1 MLIRTAAGK
10 TPAIAPT
17 ARAAESAA
25 LIGDV
30 TLGENVTVWY
40 GAVLRGDVG
49 PIRIGPGSNI
59 QDNCTLHCSAGVP
72 TQVGENVV
80 VGHGAVLHSCV
91 VEDGCLI
98 GMGAVVLDNSVVGA
112 GSIVGAGALVPP
124 GKRIPPGS
132 VVMGTPGRVVRPAT
146 EEEMGETLENARHYA
161 ALGREQL
168 ERTAEKSG
176 G

>member
-59 QDNCTLHCSAGVP
+59 QDNCTVHCAVDVP
-72 TQVGENVV
+72 TVVGENVV
-80 VGHGAVLHSCV
+80 VGHGAILHSCTV
-91 VEDGCLI
+91 GDGCLI
-98 GMGAVVLDNSVVGA
+98 GMGAILLDGCVIGEGSVIA
-112 GSIVGAGALVPP
+112 AGALVPP
-124 GKRIPPGS
+124 GKSIPPRS
-132 VVMGTPGRVVRPAT
+132 LVMGVPGRVVRQVT
-146 EEEMGETLENARHYA
+146 EEEAAATLANAARYVE
-161 ALGREQL
+161 LGASL
-168 ERTAEKSG
+168 
-176 G
+176 

>member
-1 MLIRTAAGK
+1 MLIRSAAGK
-10 TPAIAPT
+10 TPAIAST
-17 ARAAESAA
+17 ARVAETAAI
-25 LIGDV
+25 IGDV

-40 GAVLRGDVG
+40 GAVLRGDAG

-59 QDNCTLHCSAGVP
+59 QDNCTLHCTTGVP

-80 VGHGAVLHSCV
+80 VGHGAILHSCV

-98 GMGAVVLDNSVVGA
+98 GMGAVALDNSVIGA
-112 GSIVGAGALVPP
+112 GSIVGAGAVVPP

-132 VVMGTPGRVVRPAT
+132 VVMGTPGRVVRQT
-146 EEEMGETLENARHYA
+146 EEAERLGTLENARGYV

-168 ERTAEKSG
+168 D
-176 G
+176 

>member
-49 PIRIGPGSNI
+49 PIRIGRGSNI
-59 QDNCTLHCSAGVP
+59 QDNCTVHCTVDVP
-72 TQVGENVV
+72 TVVGENVV
-80 VGHGAVLHSCV
+80 VGHGAILHSCTV
-91 VEDGCLI
+91 GDGCLI
-98 GMGAVVLDNSVVGA
+98 GMGSILLDGCVIGEGSVIA
-112 GSIVGAGALVPP
+112 AGALVPP
-124 GKRIPPGS
+124 GKSIPPRS
-132 VVMGTPGRVVRPAT
+132 LVMGVPGRVVRQVT
-146 EEEMGETLENARHYA
+146 EEEAAATLANAARYVE
-161 ALGREQL
+161 LGASL
-168 ERTAEKSG
+168 
-176 G
+176 